1 MICRDCQQDKP
12 PEDFPI
18 RPDRMRLRPY
28 CKACANLKAREH
40 YARNPDPALNRRKRW
55 VMANRDKIRA
65 DYAARHARIRR
76 QTIKLTKE
84 QRAEIK
90 AIYLRAIRL
99 TKTTGEKYEVDHI
112 IPLNHP
118 RVCGLHVPWNLQVL
132 PRELNGKKSN
142 KVSLDALARTRLLIR
157 HDLET

>member
-1 MICRDCQQDKP
+1 M
-12 PEDFPI
+12 
-18 RPDRMRLRPY
+18 
-28 CKACANLKAREH
+28 H
-40 YARNPDPALNRRKRW
+40 G
-55 VMANRDKIRA
+55 
-65 DYAARHARIRR
+65 
-76 QTIKLTKE
+76 IKLTKE

-112 IPLNHP
+112 VPLNHP

-142 KVSLDALARTRLLIR
+142 KVSLDALARTRLHIR